1 MSDGLVIW
9 TAILASA
16 TFTLALFTMFSIW
29 AIRRSRFADISLK
42 LLSKYG
48 EEKMAE
54 EVEHKAARK
63 IRARQGRDRSI
74 WFGLGMFGLVGWSV
88 AIPTL
93 IGLAIGIWIDMR
105 WPSRFSWT
113 LMGLIIGVALGCV
126 NAWFWVKRESRRE

>member
-1 MSDGLVIW
+1 MADD
-9 TAILASA
+9 
-16 TFTLALFTMFSIW
+16 
-29 AIRRSRFADISLK
+29 RSPGGK
-42 LLSKYG
+42 GKKT
-48 EEKMAE
+48 EEKMIE
-54 EVEHKAARK
+54 RVEHKAARK
-63 IRARQGRDRSI
+63 IRARQRRDRSI